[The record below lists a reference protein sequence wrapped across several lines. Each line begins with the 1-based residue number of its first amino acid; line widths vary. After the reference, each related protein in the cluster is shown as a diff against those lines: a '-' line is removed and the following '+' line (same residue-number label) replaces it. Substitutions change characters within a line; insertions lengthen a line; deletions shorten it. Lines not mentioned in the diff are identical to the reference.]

1 MSKQTYA
8 ALIVDRNQDAR
19 KSLASVLRQGLQ
31 LTEIYQANSAKEAT
45 AVLKSAKKIDW
56 IFCDTS
62 LPDQDCFAFIEE
74 AKTLPLC
81 ENSAFIL
88 LSSQTS
94 KETLIKAA
102 SNGIT
107 DFIKKPFTSATLV
120 VKLRKLMSGQEL
132 RSSKRHALLGAFK
145 ANFQIDETV
154 IEAEL
159 LDISLGGCQLS
170 CDPIASANCNIY
182 SHITLSI
189 PNDQKSI
196 EVKGEVVRLERNTL
210 KEEKQ
215 INISFEFIN
224 IGEKEREQLTHF
236 IAEIKTP
243 KKEETLKKT
252 A

>member
-1 MSKQTYA
+1 MSKQSYA

-62 LPDQDCFAFIEE
+62 LPDQDCFSFVEE
-74 AKTLPLC
+74 VKTLPLC
-81 ENSAFIL
+81 EKSAFIL

-102 SNGIT
+102 SSGIT

-120 VKLRKLMSGQEL
+120 VKLRKLMSGEEL

-145 ANFQIDETV
+145 ANIEIDNSE

-170 CDPIASANCNIY
+170 CNPISSAECNIY
-182 SHITLSI
+182 SHISLSI
-189 PNDQKSI
+189 PNDKKTI
-196 EVKGEVVRLERNTL
+196 KVTGEVVRLERNTL
-210 KEEKQ
+210 KEDRQ
-215 INISFEFIN
+215 INIAFEFIN
-224 IGEKEREQLTHF
+224 IGEKEREQLSHF

-243 KKEETLKKT
+243 KKETSLKKT